1 MHLLPC
7 PHCDAK
13 LSVAP
18 SQAGDNMPCPECGQS
33 VAIPSLGQIRQL
45 PQAEQEA
52 SSTQS
57 SGSATQS
64 DVSAIRRAG
73 FLLFGLIAIGS
84 LMIAAYSGIRWYLID
99 VPATTEEHIA
109 MIREEYAEAPA
120 AQLIR
125 EFEDM
130 ERYGLELA
138 TPYRYKVI
146 ENERNDWG
154 QNASIAG
161 AIGGVAV
168 LGAVLMAGI
177 GRRRSGG

>member
-130 ERYGLELA
+130 EVEAPQKRQSRHVDARPRLIVGEWLEGQQ
-138 TPYRYKVI
+138 
-146 ENERNDWG
+146 ERPRMQPRGDSR
-154 QNASIAG
+154 A
-161 AIGGVAV
+161 
-168 LGAVLMAGI
+168 
-177 GRRRSGG
+177 RRC